1 MVFFMGLTV
10 YRKWLSLSLFSILL
24 IQYAIAQKGDEV
36 AAKEFQERIDNYL
49 SAKKKQDIAKK
60 PTDSAGKLAQEKQQ
74 TVKKTQAA
82 RPKARQG
89 DIFTPPVAA
98 YFKKQIES
106 TLQGTEGEK
115 VRASLRHAE
124 PLPNV
129 QLQVNAKYPRNLP
142 LQSMP
147 PTLLKNLPLL
157 PKELQYRIV
166 GATLVLY
173 DMASG
178 LVVDFI
184 PGAVPA
190 A

>member
-1 MVFFMGLTV
+1 MGLTTC
-10 YRKWLSLSLFSILL
+10 RKWLSLSVFFILL
-24 IQYAIAQKGDEV
+24 VPHATAQKGDEV
-36 AAKEFQERIDNYL
+36 AVKEFQGRIDNYL

-60 PTDSAGKLAQEKQQ
+60 PTDSPDKLAQEKQQ
-74 TVKKTQAA
+74 TVEKTQAA
-82 RPKARQG
+82 RPEAQQG
-89 DIFTPPVAA
+89 DIFTPTVAT

-106 TLQGTEGEK
+106 TLQGPGGGK

-129 QLQVNAKYPRNLP
+129 QLQVNTKYPRNLP

-147 PTLLKNLPLL
+147 PTLLKNLPPL

-173 DMASG
+173 DVASG
-178 LVVDFI
+178 LVADFI

>member
-1 MVFFMGLTV
+1 MRFQGCRQRLLLGL
-10 YRKWLSLSLFSILL
+10 LCILL
-24 IQYAIAQKGDEV
+24 FQCAIAQNREAGPV
-36 AAKEFQERIDNYL
+36 KEFQGRIDSYL

-60 PTDSAGKLAQEKQQ
+60 PTDSPGKLAQEKQQ
-74 TVKKTQAA
+74 TAEKTQAA
-82 RPKARQG
+82 RPEAHQG
-89 DIFTPPVAA
+89 DIFTPQVAT
-98 YFKKQIES
+98 YFKKQIEG
-106 TLQGTEGEK
+106 TLRGPNGDK

-129 QLQVNAKYPRNLP
+129 QLHVNAKYPRNLP
-142 LQSMP
+142 LQSTP
-147 PTLLKNLPLL
+147 PTLLKNLPPL

-166 GATLVLY
+166 GSTLVLY
-173 DMASG
+173 DMSTG

>member
-1 MVFFMGLTV
+1 MCLQAC
-10 YRKWLSLSLFSILL
+10 RRWLSLGLLSILL
-24 IQYAIAQKGDEV
+24 FQWAIAQKGDESAV
-36 AAKEFQERIDNYL
+36 KEFQGRIDSYL
-49 SAKKKQDIAKK
+49 SAKKKQDVAKK
-60 PTDSAGKLAQEKQQ
+60 PTDSPGKLAQEKQQ
-74 TVKKTQAA
+74 TAEKTQAA
-82 RPKARQG
+82 RPEAQPG
-89 DIFTPPVAA
+89 DVFTPEVTV

-106 TLQGTEGEK
+106 TLQGPNGDK
-115 VRASLRHAE
+115 IRSSLRHAE

-142 LQSMP
+142 LQSTP
-147 PTLLKNLPLL
+147 PTLLKNLPSL

-166 GATLVLY
+166 GSTLVLY
-173 DMASG
+173 DMSSG

>member
-1 MVFFMGLTV
+1 MRFQGC
-10 YRKWLSLSLFSILL
+10 RRRLSLSLLCILL
-24 IQYAIAQKGDEV
+24 YQCAIAQKGDAV
-36 AAKEFQERIDNYL
+36 AVKEFQDRINNYL

-60 PTDSAGKLAQEKQQ
+60 PTDSPGKLAQEKQQ
-74 TVKKTQAA
+74 TAEKTQAA
-82 RPKARQG
+82 RPEAQRG
-89 DIFTPPVAA
+89 DIFTPAVTA
-98 YFKKQIES
+98 YFKKQIKG
-106 TLQGTEGEK
+106 TLRGPNGDK

-129 QLQVNAKYPRNLP
+129 QLQVNAKYPSNLP
-142 LQSMP
+142 LQSTP
-147 PTLLKNLPLL
+147 PTLLMNLPPL

-166 GATLVLY
+166 GSTLVLY
-173 DMASG
+173 DMSSG

>member
-1 MVFFMGLTV
+1 MKLHASTS
-10 YRKWLSLSLFSILL
+10 WLSLSLLVVFLFSC
-24 IQYAIAQKGDEV
+24 AMAQEGNDGAV
-36 AAKEFQERIDNYL
+36 KEFQDRIGNYL
-49 SAKKKQDIAKK
+49 SAKKKQDIVKK
-60 PTDSAGKLAQEKQQ
+60 PTDSPGKLAEEKQK
-74 TVKKTQAA
+74 TAEKTQQA
-82 RPKARQG
+82 RPEAQRG
-89 DIFTPPVAA
+89 DIFTPAVSA

-106 TLQGTEGEK
+106 TLRGPEGGK
-115 VRASLRHAE
+115 IRASLRHAE

-129 QLQVNAKYPRNLP
+129 QLRVNAKYPRNLP
-142 LQSMP
+142 LQSTP
-147 PTLLKNLPLL
+147 PTLLKHLPPL

-166 GATLVLY
+166 GSTLLLY

>member
-1 MVFFMGLTV
+1 M
-10 YRKWLSLSLFSILL
+10 
-24 IQYAIAQKGDEV
+24 AQKADSSAV
-36 AAKEFQERIDNYL
+36 KEFQDRIDNYL

-60 PTDSAGKLAQEKQQ
+60 PTDSPGKLAQQKQQ
-74 TVKKTQAA
+74 TAEKTKAA
-82 RPKARQG
+82 RPEAQQG
-89 DIFTPPVAA
+89 DIFTPAVSA

-106 TLQGTEGEK
+106 TLHGPEGDK

-129 QLQVNAKYPRNLP
+129 QLKVNARYPTNLP
-142 LQSMP
+142 LQSTP
-147 PTLLKNLPLL
+147 PTLLMNLPPL

-166 GATLVLY
+166 GSTLVLY
-173 DMASG
+173 DMSSG

-184 PGAVPA
+184 PGAIPA

>member
-1 MVFFMGLTV
+1 MGLQV
-10 YRKWLSLSLFSILL
+10 YRRWLSLSLLGIFLFSW
-24 IQYAIAQKGDEV
+24 AIAQKGGEDAV
-36 AAKEFQERIDNYL
+36 KEFQGRIGSYL
-49 SAKKKQDIAKK
+49 SAKKKKDIAKK
-60 PTDSAGKLAQEKQQ
+60 PTDSPDKLAQQKQQ
-74 TVKKTQAA
+74 TAEKTQEA
-82 RPKARQG
+82 RPAAQRG
-89 DIFTPPVAA
+89 DIFTPAVTA

-106 TLQGTEGEK
+106 TLRGPDGDK
-115 VRASLRHAE
+115 IRASLRHAE

-142 LQSMP
+142 LQSTP
-147 PTLLKNLPLL
+147 PTLLMNLPSL

-166 GATLVLY
+166 GSTLVLY
-173 DMASG
+173 DMSSG

>member
-1 MVFFMGLTV
+1 MGLTV

>member
-1 MVFFMGLTV
+1 MRFFMGLQAC
-10 YRKWLSLSLFSILL
+10 RRGLSLTLFSILL
-24 IQYAIAQKGDEV
+24 VPCAIAQKGDAV
-36 AAKEFQERIDNYL
+36 AVKEFQDRIDNYL

-60 PTDSAGKLAQEKQQ
+60 PTDSPGKLAQEKQQ
-74 TVKKTQAA
+74 TTEKTKAA
-82 RPKARQG
+82 RPEAQQG
-89 DIFTPPVAA
+89 DIFTPPVAT
-98 YFKKQIES
+98 YFKKQIEG
-106 TLQGTEGEK
+106 TLRGPSGNK

-142 LQSMP
+142 LQSTP
-147 PTLLKNLPLL
+147 PTLLKNLPPL

-173 DMASG
+173 DVASG

>member
-1 MVFFMGLTV
+1 MGLRAC
-10 YRKWLSLSLFSILL
+10 RKWVSLSLFSILL
-24 IQYAIAQKGDEV
+24 VPYAIAQKGDDV
-36 AAKEFQERIDNYL
+36 AVKEFQGRIDNYL
-49 SAKKKQDIAKK
+49 AAKKKQDIAKK
-60 PTDSAGKLAQEKQQ
+60 PTDSPGKLAEEKQQ
-74 TVKKTQAA
+74 TVEKTQAA
-82 RPKARQG
+82 RPEAQQG
-89 DIFTPPVAA
+89 DIFTPAVAA
-98 YFKKQIES
+98 YFKKQIEN
-106 TLQGTEGEK
+106 TLQGPEGGK

-142 LQSMP
+142 LQSTP
-147 PTLLKNLPLL
+147 PTLLKNLPPL

-166 GATLVLY
+166 GTTLVLY

>member
-1 MVFFMGLTV
+1 MGL
-10 YRKWLSLSLFSILL
+10 RACRRWLSLSLCSILL
-24 IQYAIAQKGDEV
+24 VPCAIAQKSNEGAV
-36 AAKEFQERIDNYL
+36 KEFQNRIDNYL
-49 SAKKKQDIAKK
+49 SVKKKQDIAKR
-60 PTDSAGKLAQEKQQ
+60 PTDSPDKLAQEKQQ
-74 TVKKTQAA
+74 TAQKTKQA
-82 RPKARQG
+82 RPQARQG

-98 YFKKQIES
+98 YFKKQIEN
-106 TLQGTEGEK
+106 TLHGPEGGK

-142 LQSMP
+142 LQSTP
-147 PTLLKNLPLL
+147 PTLLKNLPPL

>member
-1 MVFFMGLTV
+1 MGLPAC
-10 YRKWLSLSLFSILL
+10 RRWLSLGLLSIFLFPC
-24 IQYAIAQKGDEV
+24 AIAQKGDAGV
-36 AAKEFQERIDNYL
+36 VKEFQDRIENYL

-60 PTDSAGKLAQEKQQ
+60 PTDSPGKLAEEKQQ
-74 TVKKTQAA
+74 TTKKTQAA
-82 RPKARQG
+82 RPEAQQG
-89 DIFTPPVAA
+89 DVFTPAVTV

-106 TLQGTEGEK
+106 TLRGPAGDKIRT
-115 VRASLRHAE
+115 SLRHAE

-142 LQSMP
+142 LQSTP
-147 PTLLKNLPLL
+147 PTLLMNLPPL

-166 GATLVLY
+166 GSALVLY
-173 DMASG
+173 DMSSG

>member
-129 QLQVNAKYPRNLP
+129 QLQVNAKYPGTLP

-147 PTLLKNLPLL
+147 PTLLKTLPLL

>member
-1 MVFFMGLTV
+1 
-10 YRKWLSLSLFSILL
+10 LSLSLFSILL
-24 IQYAIAQKGDEV
+24 VPYAIAQKGDEV
-36 AAKEFQERIDNYL
+36 AVKEFQDRIDNYL

-60 PTDSAGKLAQEKQQ
+60 PTDSPDKLAREKQQ
-74 TVKKTQAA
+74 TVEKTKAA
-82 RPKARQG
+82 RPEARQG
-89 DIFTPPVAA
+89 DIFTSSVAT

-106 TLQGTEGEK
+106 TLQGPDGEK
-115 VRASLRHAE
+115 IRASLRHAE

-129 QLQVNAKYPRNLP
+129 QLQVNAKYPRHLP

-147 PTLLKNLPLL
+147 PTLLKNLPPL

-173 DMASG
+173 DVASG
-178 LVVDFI
+178 LVADFI

>member
-1 MVFFMGLTV
+1 MGIHV
-10 YRKWLSLSLFSILL
+10 WRSWLSLGLLSIFLFVC
-24 IQYAIAQKGDEV
+24 AIAQKGDV
-36 AAKEFQERIDNYL
+36 DPIKEFQGRIDNYL

-60 PTDSAGKLAQEKQQ
+60 PTDSPGKLAQEKQQ
-74 TVKKTQAA
+74 IAEKTQAA
-82 RPKARQG
+82 RPEAQRG
-89 DIFTPPVAA
+89 DIFTPTVAF
-98 YFKKQIES
+98 YFKKQIEE
-106 TLQGTEGEK
+106 TMRGPGGDK

-129 QLQVNAKYPRNLP
+129 QLKVNAKYPRSLP
-142 LQSMP
+142 LQSTP
-147 PTLLKNLPLL
+147 PTLLMNLPSL

-166 GATLVLY
+166 GSTLVLY
-173 DMASG
+173 DMSSG